1 MKRHLFFVVTLFH
14 TLGLFAQSEDNTSI
28 IISQY
33 DKKVEENFQ
42 LRNEVNR
49 LRRDS
54 AQFEEKQIELLAD
67 SLQRSHLLCQE
78 QKRSKN
84 LSKQLE
90 LVQHMLDL
98 CRQDS
103 VTLQQQLE
111 QCDSDSIQRYE
122 DSIAVLNQ
130 DIKTLTSRVSHLSTL
145 YEQNTRR
152 IQEQSQ
158 EIATLD
164 TLVNYLD
171 GRFSGKSVDKLYH
184 STNMGEL
191 AMCVELYH
199 YLGTSLPANIQMVIN
214 CFEAEQLVNIK
225 YDQLSIKQYLV
236 SLPQDTSVGKAIA
249 QRLQNYAVVNAGAQQ
264 LWEQIH
270 TEVCS
275 KEIPN
280 EDFRQVQS
288 KRQIWQ
294 RTQKFLN
301 RYPTLATDYPY
312 IFDQL
317 QSMLRQIWDNA
328 NNFNAIANP
337 FE

>member
-1 MKRHLFFVVTLFH
+1 MKRHLFFVVALFH

-67 SLQRSHLLCQE
+67 SLQRFHLLCQE

-84 LSKQLE
+84 LSKQLG

-111 QCDSDSIQRYE
+111 QCNPDSIQRYE
-122 DSIAVLNQ
+122 DSIAVLNK

-145 YEQNTRR
+145 HAQNTWR

-158 EIATLD
+158 ELATLD

-199 YLGTSLPANIQMVIN
+199 HLGKSLPANIQKVMN
-214 CFEAEQLVNIK
+214 CFEAEQLVNTK
-225 YDQLSIKQYLV
+225 YDQWSIKQYLV

-249 QRLQNYAVVNAGAQQ
+249 QRLQNYAAVNAGAQQ

-270 TEVCS
+270 KDVCFE
-275 KEIPN
+275 EIPN

-301 RYPTLATDYPY
+301 HYPTLATDYPY